1 MLRMLSSQ
9 LFLFFVL
16 FVTSYSSWS
25 GSIGWSQSTHHG
37 VAAGPSWLLDE
48 GIVVVDDP
56 SVVGWWWDDLFK
68 RRIRLNLWAV
78 PEVSEPTPES
88 FRSISPPP
96 LPPFYTHTHTQKK
109 KKERK
114 IKYHRE
120 IFFILFYYNYYSA
133 DITFAHTEYYI
144 CYTDYRAQPHS
155 HRLPPAIR
163 LHPWCA
169 HGVKVAKMEM
179 MITTWEKWT
188 LDSRDRENI
197 DDSSFG
203 VVFFFFARD

>member
-1 MLRMLSSQ
+1 MKGLLLSTILLSS
-9 LFLFFVL
+9 VGDETIYSNDASAS
-16 FVTSYSSWS
+16 TSEPFPKFRNQRPNRSARSLLHRCRH
-25 GSIGWSQSTHHG
+25 STH
-37 VAAGPSWLLDE
+37 
-48 GIVVVDDP
+48 
-56 SVVGWWWDDLFK
+56 
-68 RRIRLNLWAV
+68 
-78 PEVSEPTPES
+78 
-88 FRSISPPP
+88 
-96 LPPFYTHTHTQKK
+96 THTHTQKK
-109 KKERK
+109 KKKERK
-114 IKYHRE
+114 IKSHRE

-197 DDSSFG
+197 DDSSFV
-203 VVFFFFARD
+203 VVFFFLHGTSIILQDEMNIHKPLRFWPYHEETVLFTSNDR

>member
-1 MLRMLSSQ
+1 MRRFIQTTHPPQPLSRSRSFGTNARIVPLDLSS
-9 LFLFFVL
+9 
-16 FVTSYSSWS
+16 T
-25 GSIGWSQSTHHG
+25 
-37 VAAGPSWLLDE
+37 AAAILH
-48 GIVVVDDP
+48 
-56 SVVGWWWDDLFK
+56 
-68 RRIRLNLWAV
+68 
-78 PEVSEPTPES
+78 
-88 FRSISPPP
+88 
-96 LPPFYTHTHTQKK
+96 THTHTQKKK

-197 DDSSFG
+197 DDSSFV
-203 VVFFFFARD
+203 VVFFFLHGTSIILQDEMNIHKPLGFWPYHEETVLFTSNDR